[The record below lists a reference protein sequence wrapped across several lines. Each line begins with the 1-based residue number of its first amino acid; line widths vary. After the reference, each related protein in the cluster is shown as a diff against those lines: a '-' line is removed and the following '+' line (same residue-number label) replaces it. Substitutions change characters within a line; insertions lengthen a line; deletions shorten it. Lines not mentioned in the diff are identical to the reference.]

1 MKKRLTAILLTL
13 CMTCGIMACGAKEE
27 KASVLSVDGKEYD
40 LTGDFRDVVGA
51 MVKDEIKVTSLT
63 GQWLLYDEKGKY
75 VTGSSGLKEGYD
87 IVAQEQNQTNRFDP
101 ETAEEVA
108 EEYGYFIRKDFYLN
122 DLEDKD
128 VVSGLGIASFKDVEE
143 KLDKELFC
151 ETGNSTHAVGDE
163 VYMAVFV
170 NGEAL
175 AFSSYEDELEDV
187 KEYSSDR
194 KSLLKEFFPH
204 ISAIGM
210 SRLCGDVFLG
220 CLSYEELEETADKL
234 SVPLEETLLLIFALE
249 DAYEKLE
256 DEEIESFF
264 VLSFGIDG
272 EDEAVNMGY
281 SEFYF
286 DKRWSEEKF
295 R

>member
-1 MKKRLTAILLTL
+1 MKRLAAVLLTL
-13 CMTCGIMACGAKEE
+13 CMTCGIMACGSKEE
-27 KASVLSVDGKEYD
+27 KASLLSVDGKEYD

-51 MVKDEIKVTSLT
+51 MVEDDIKVTSLT

-75 VTGSSGLKEGYD
+75 VAGSSGLKEGYD
-87 IVAQEQNQTNRFDP
+87 IAAQEQNQTNRFDP
-101 ETAEEVA
+101 ETAKEVA

-122 DLEDKD
+122 DMEDKD
-128 VVSGLGIASFKDVEE
+128 VVSGLGIASLEDVEK
-143 KLDKELFC
+143 KLDQEKFL

-175 AFSSYEDELEDV
+175 DFSAYEDELEEV
-187 KEYSSDR
+187 KEYSDDR
-194 KSLLKEFFPH
+194 KSLLREFFPH

-220 CLSYEELEETADKL
+220 CRSYEELEGTADKL
-234 SVPLEETLLLIFALE
+234 SVPLEETLLLTFALE

-264 VLSFGIDG
+264 VLSFGIDE
-272 EDEAVNMGY
+272 EDETVNMGY

-286 DKRWSEEKF
+286 DKNWSEEKF

>member
-1 MKKRLTAILLTL
+1 MMKKITVVLLML
-13 CMTCGIMACGAKEE
+13 CMACGVMACGAKEE
-27 KASVLSVDGKEYD
+27 KASLLSVDGKKYD
-40 LTGDFRDVVGA
+40 LTGDIRDVVGA
-51 MVKDEIKVTSLT
+51 MVKDGVKVTSLT
-63 GQWLLYDEKGKY
+63 GQWLMYDEKGKY
-75 VTGSSGLKEGYD
+75 IEGSSGLKEGYD
-87 IVAQEQNQTNRFDP
+87 IAAQEQNQTTRFDS

-122 DLEDKD
+122 DMEDKN
-128 VVSGLGIASFKDVEE
+128 VVSGLGIASFEDVEK
-143 KLDKELFC
+143 KLDKDFFL

-175 AFSSYEDELEDV
+175 DFSAYEGKLGELE
-187 KEYSSDR
+187 EYSGDR

-220 CLSYEELEETADKL
+220 CISYEELEKTAEKFSL
-234 SVPLEETLLLIFALE
+234 PLEETLLLTFALE

-256 DEEIESFF
+256 EEEIESFF
-264 VLSFGIDG
+264 VLSFGVDE
-272 EDEAVNMGY
+272 EDETVNMGY

-286 DKRWSEEKF
+286 DKTWSEEKF